1 MSAAPPAALRRLL
14 ERALPA
20 DVRDGIVGDL
30 DEVYRSRRSRGG
42 GLRTGVWY
50 AGQVLAISA
59 RFAAERVR
67 DDAAAW
73 GSSVGLDL
81 RLGIRML
88 VKYPMLTLVG
98 GVAITV
104 ATAIGVGASE
114 FVHDLIAPE
123 LPLEEGDR
131 IVRVYHTDT
140 EEGRSA
146 AATLYDMTRWRSSVT
161 SLEDLGAYQTLE
173 RGLVSDR
180 GEAGTVSMAR
190 ASASVFR
197 VTRVP
202 PLMGRFLLDAD
213 ERPGAEAVVVL
224 GFTAWRDLFGEDPQ
238 VVGRTVQL
246 GGTPTTVVGVMP
258 EGYGFPQNQNAWVP
272 LVVEPTDLQPE
283 TSRGAAQ
290 FARLAP
296 GATLEGAQAELDL
309 AGRRAAADDPD
320 RYGRLSPRLRGFA
333 ARATEGQLALALSG
347 VGLLFIFLLV
357 VACSNVATLV
367 FARTVT
373 REGEIAVRTSL
384 GATRRRIVLQLFA
397 ESLVLVGAATAAGLL
412 IARYALARISRLFF
426 IIQQEPELPFWWND
440 DLSPATVAYALIL
453 ALVGAVMI
461 GVVPA
466 LKATGGAVQPRLG
479 QLSVGGRGGL
489 RFGGI
494 WTVVIVLQVALS
506 VAFLPLAVSQA
517 GAAFRS
523 PVDTGFPAGEY
534 VTAQLGRDPVVPPR
548 GANER
553 DRFYDESGRL
563 FEEVRAAVV
572 ADPAVRGAALASGL
586 SAMNHLQ
593 PPVEFVG
600 DGSGPPLGG
609 RARILLVDRA
619 YLDLMGATAV
629 AGQSLGPGDFSPDGR
644 AVVVNEAFV
653 DVVLGGRN
661 PVGGQIRFPER
672 TGESSAVTVPAEE
685 TSVTVVG
692 VVRNPG
698 IDAFGPGVHPVVYAP
713 LDLAPVTPRGPGLVG
728 MPQAPATQLFVRMR
742 PQAGPL
748 AGRLHRVVSAVD
760 PSLRLSEVG
769 TAADAWGAVHTGAR
783 VGAWVFIAVAAIV
796 LMLSVAG
803 IYALMSFTVSRRTR
817 EIAIRTAVG
826 APRGTIVRTIF
837 GRAVVQLLV
846 GVALGGV
853 VAVPVLADGVS
864 DEGPRTLVVV
874 SLLLLGAGLAACLV
888 PVRRALAVEPAMAV
902 KAE

>member
-296 GATLEGAQAELDL
+296 GP
-309 AGRRAAADDPD
+309 RWRA
-320 RYGRLSPRLRGFA
+320 PRPSW
-333 ARATEGQLALALSG
+333 TWP
-347 VGLLFIFLLV
+347 
-357 VACSNVATLV
+357 
-367 FARTVT
+367 
-373 REGEIAVRTSL
+373 
-384 GATRRRIVLQLFA
+384 
-397 ESLVLVGAATAAGLL
+397 AAGPPPT
-412 IARYALARISRLFF
+412 IRIGT
-426 IIQQEPELPFWWND
+426 
-440 DLSPATVAYALIL
+440 A
-453 ALVGAVMI
+453 
-461 GVVPA
+461 
-466 LKATGGAVQPRLG
+466 
-479 QLSVGGRGGL
+479 
-489 RFGGI
+489 
-494 WTVVIVLQVALS
+494 
-506 VAFLPLAVSQA
+506 
-517 GAAFRS
+517 
-523 PVDTGFPAGEY
+523 GFPRGSGASRPG
-534 VTAQLGRDPVVPPR
+534 PPR
-548 GANER
+548 GSWR
-553 DRFYDESGRL
+553 WRS
-563 FEEVRAAVV
+563 RAWGSSSSSCWWWRA
-572 ADPAVRGAALASGL
+572 PTW
-586 SAMNHLQ
+586 
-593 PPVEFVG
+593 PP
-600 DGSGPPLGG
+600 SSS
-609 RARILLVDRA
+609 RAR
-619 YLDLMGATAV
+619 
-629 AGQSLGPGDFSPDGR
+629 
-644 AVVVNEAFV
+644 
-653 DVVLGGRN
+653 
-661 PVGGQIRFPER
+661 
-672 TGESSAVTVPAEE
+672 
-685 TSVTVVG
+685 
-692 VVRNPG
+692 
-698 IDAFGPGVHPVVYAP
+698 
-713 LDLAPVTPRGPGLVG
+713 
-728 MPQAPATQLFVRMR
+728 
-742 PQAGPL
+742 
-748 AGRLHRVVSAVD
+748 
-760 PSLRLSEVG
+760 
-769 TAADAWGAVHTGAR
+769 
-783 VGAWVFIAVAAIV
+783 
-796 LMLSVAG
+796 
-803 IYALMSFTVSRRTR
+803 
-817 EIAIRTAVG
+817 
-826 APRGTIVRTIF
+826 
-837 GRAVVQLLV
+837 
-846 GVALGGV
+846 
-853 VAVPVLADGVS
+853 
-864 DEGPRTLVVV
+864 
-874 SLLLLGAGLAACLV
+874 
-888 PVRRALAVEPAMAV
+888 
-902 KAE
+902 